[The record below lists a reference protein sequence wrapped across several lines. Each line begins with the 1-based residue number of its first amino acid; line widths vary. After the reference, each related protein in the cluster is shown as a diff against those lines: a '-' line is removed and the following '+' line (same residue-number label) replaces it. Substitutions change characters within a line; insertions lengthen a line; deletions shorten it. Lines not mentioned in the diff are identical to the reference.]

1 MASEGFDCKTLNT
14 IFLASPKS
22 NIEQA
27 VGRVLRQKKEDRT
40 VIPMVLDII
49 DDFSVFSRQGEK
61 RVKFYKKNK
70 YTIENI
76 NMDSRPK
83 LKEVKYEFHSDS
95 DEE

>member
-1 MASEGFDCKTLNT
+1 MVVPNGF
-14 IFLASPKS
+14 
-22 NIEQA
+22 
-27 VGRVLRQKKEDRT
+27 
-40 VIPMVLDII
+40 DII
-49 DDFSVFSRQGEK
+49 DDFSVFSRQGDK

-83 LKEVKYEFHSDS
+83 LQDINYNFESDS

>member
-1 MASEGFDCKTLNT
+1 
-14 IFLASPKS
+14 
-22 NIEQA
+22 
-27 VGRVLRQKKEDRT
+27 
-40 VIPMVLDII
+40 MVLDII

-83 LKEVKYEFHSDS
+83 LMMWIINFNLIVMKNNFFTNNI
-95 DEE
+95 